1 MVAISH
7 PLDSATPHTKPWRTL
22 CPAEALPYVL
32 RRERARAD
40 RIRSGFCVVL
50 VGLRG
55 GQEDADAV
63 AKLGDLVAT
72 RARETDEVAVVGGRF
87 VCAVLPDT
95 PLGGARRFVDAVR
108 ASLNGQASRT
118 VFEVLK
124 YPSSPQEAAA
134 GGAAQRPL
142 SLGVRAEGH
151 GRWSLD
157 DDGDGPSV
165 GHGEDRGA
173 VPNPTV
179 SGGDGSETAPLLSA
193 FVGHVASTPLS
204 RSSPSGTLD
213 VAFASP
219 LPKWKRS
226 LDVVVAGT
234 ALACLSPLLAMIAVA
249 VRLTSGSPVI
259 FRQRR
264 AGLMGKPFDIC
275 KFRTMV
281 VDAESR
287 QKDLRHLSE
296 QDGPAFKLTNDPRIT
311 RLGCFLRKTSLDE
324 LPQLWN
330 VVKGDMSLVGPRP
343 LPCGESA
350 ECTGWQRRRL
360 DVTPGITCIWQ
371 VKGRSRVSFH
381 EWMRMDVTY
390 VRTRRFLHDV
400 QLLLLTVPAVLLRR
414 GAR

>member
-1 MVAISH
+1 VVAISH
-7 PLDSATPHTKPWRTL
+7 PLDNATQHSKRWRTL
-22 CPAEALPYVL
+22 CPAEALPYLL

-40 RIRSGFCVVL
+40 RIRSAFCVVL

-72 RARETDEVAVVGGRF
+72 RARETDEVAVVGARF
-87 VCAVLPDT
+87 VCAILPDT
-95 PLGGARRFVDAVR
+95 PLRGGRRFVDAVR
-108 ASLNGQASRT
+108 ASLNGQAGRT
-118 VFEVLK
+118 VFEVLE
-124 YPSSPQEAAA
+124 YPSSLEESATE
-134 GGAAQRPL
+134 GAAQRPL
-142 SLGVRAEGH
+142 SLGDRARGH
-151 GRWSLD
+151 ERSLD
-157 DDGDGPSV
+157 DDGDGSSV
-165 GHGEDRGA
+165 GHGDDRGA

-179 SGGDGSETAPLLSA
+179 SGSDGSETAPLLSA
-193 FVGHVASTPLS
+193 FVGHVARLPLS

-234 ALACLSPLLAMIAVA
+234 ALACLSPLLTMIALA
-249 VRLTSGSPVI
+249 VRLTSGSPVF

-264 AGLMGKPFDIC
+264 AGLMGKPFEMY

-330 VVKGDMSLVGPRP
+330 VFKGDMSLVGPRP